1 MYKKIFHTILVLA
14 VIAFSASCSKTEPEQ
29 TSAITFATSIA
40 PDIATRALSD
50 GSGIDQV
57 VCAAY
62 LGGNLIAST
71 TAPVADG
78 AANVTLELA
87 NNRTYDIVMWASKSG
102 STLWSF
108 DPETASVAATYAN
121 QAASSAANDAFWYRG
136 TITPNG
142 PEAFSIELTRAVAQI
157 YVGTSTA
164 FTSVSDVTLS
174 ATGIHNGWNLL
185 TGALSEDVAN
195 VEFTLGA
202 APAGETFTI
211 GSDTYYIIGMACVLA
226 PAAETATDVAFSMT
240 RDATPV
246 SKTVNNTSIRRNWC
260 TRIAG
265 AF

>member
-1 MYKKIFHTILVLA
+1 MYKKLFHTILVLA

-50 GSGIDQV
+50 GSAIDQV

-71 TAPVADG
+71 TATVTSG
-78 AANVTLELA
+78 AATVILELA
-87 NNRTYDIVMWASKSG
+87 NNRTYDIVMWASKSDG
-102 STLWSF
+102 ALWSF

-174 ATGIHNGWNLL
+174 ATVIPGGWNLL
-185 TGALSEDVAN
+185 TDTLTDVDDVA
-195 VEFTLGA
+195 FSLGA
-202 APAGETFTI
+202 APDGETFTI

-240 RDATPV
+240 RDETPV
-246 SKTVNNTSIRRNWC
+246 SKTVTNTSIRRNWC